1 MFQLDY
7 FQIHWDLFYDSSY
20 DLLKFCVH
28 LKAMCILLL
37 LGEVVCN
44 GLLGQWLESAIHITF
59 TFADTLA
66 VCFTEQRVL
75 KIHAVI
81 MYLFISPSSCSVF
94 ASRILE
100 FFS

>member
-1 MFQLDY
+1 M
-7 FQIHWDLFYDSSY
+7 FYDSSY